1 MLKVTSSGCFQGGFV
16 KVLQSEFPPGAS
28 TQTSKDSPTAIRPF
42 ENSKWYSWDDIGS
55 ALWSSSVLSSPSHRS
70 NISDLYASV
79 IFTSSPQFPLK
90 PAIVTRT
97 LNDSSTA
104 ALLSSID
111 DDAVLIIDGN
121 PVADIDERKA
131 IARVNFV

>member
-1 MLKVTSSGCFQGGFV
+1 
-16 KVLQSEFPPGAS
+16 
-28 TQTSKDSPTAIRPF
+28 
-42 ENSKWYSWDDIGS
+42 
-55 ALWSSSVLSSPSHRS
+55 
-70 NISDLYASV
+70 LYASV

-111 DDAVLIIDGN
+111 DDAVLIIDAN
-121 PVADIDERKA
+121 PVADIDERKD

>member
-1 MLKVTSSGCFQGGFV
+1 MLCYLYFF
-16 KVLQSEFPPGAS
+16 S
-28 TQTSKDSPTAIRPF
+28 T
-42 ENSKWYSWDDIGS
+42 
-55 ALWSSSVLSSPSHRS
+55 
-70 NISDLYASV
+70 IS
-79 IFTSSPQFPLK
+79 LK

-111 DDAVLIIDGN
+111 DDAVLIIDAN

-131 IARVNFV
+131 IAR